1 MAAANP
7 NLITYPTLSAE
18 CHDTEARSLKKINDL
33 ELQLVNTLSAMA
45 EPGGSQVALTT
56 YIYGTSYT
64 IPAGVD
70 LLDVSCYNP
79 NDTDQWVFVMI
90 TPGPPQAGQRPA
102 FPIRVY
108 AHNHAYYEAMT
119 SALSVPAG
127 DTFSVMVSS
136 NEATLTLGLNVFLA
150 IRHS

>member
-1 MAAANP
+1 MAAQA
-7 NLITYPTLSAE
+7 NLINFPTLQAE

-33 ELQLVNTLSAMA
+33 ELQQANTLSAMA
-45 EPGGSQVALTT
+45 KPGAGQVALTT
-56 YIYGTSYT
+56 YLFGTSYT
-64 IPAGVD
+64 IPAGAD

-90 TPGPPQAGQRPA
+90 TPGLPQAGQRPA

-127 DTFSVMVSS
+127 DTFSIMVSS
-136 NEATLTLGLNVFLA
+136 NETTLALGLNVFLA